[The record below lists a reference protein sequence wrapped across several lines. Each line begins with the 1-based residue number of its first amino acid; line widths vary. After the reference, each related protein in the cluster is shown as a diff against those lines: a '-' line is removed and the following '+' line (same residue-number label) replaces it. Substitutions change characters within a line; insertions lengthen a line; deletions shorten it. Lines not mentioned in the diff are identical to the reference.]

1 MKKITKTKKIA
12 TSDKIK
18 ELIFF
23 VRKSEI
29 MLDIINNIQINI

>member
-1 MKKITKTKKIA
+1 MKLNIILDEKNTKTKKIA
-12 TSDKIK
+12 ISDKIK

-29 MLDIINNIQINI
+29 MLDI